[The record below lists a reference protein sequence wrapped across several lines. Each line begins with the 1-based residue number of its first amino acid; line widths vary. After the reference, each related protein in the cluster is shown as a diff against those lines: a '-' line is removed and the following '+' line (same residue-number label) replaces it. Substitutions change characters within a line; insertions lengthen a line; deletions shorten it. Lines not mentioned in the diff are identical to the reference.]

1 MKTPEAIW
9 LAFGLIASGL
19 GLVRLLNEL
28 KRAPEGYEDETGFHF
43 GRPGGKWR
51 KYVRYVWRVAQSLAR
66 WVPRSMR
73 HKGAK
78 MSAPAKSS

>member
-28 KRAPEGYEDETGFHF
+28 KRALKATRMKPGFILEDRAENGESMCGMF
-43 GRPGGKWR
+43 GAW
-51 KYVRYVWRVAQSLAR
+51 LN
-66 WVPRSMR
+66 
-73 HKGAK
+73 H
-78 MSAPAKSS
+78 